1 MINCTCIVQAGQ
13 MPDQNKE
20 KLQSVLSS
28 FSSESFA
35 EGAQIAWIP
44 VPAGSGFTEGK
55 PSSSSIVSI
64 NCKQNLKCRREGSA
78 FTRTRWTLDA
88 QHRLQH
94 GRNCCGDRRSSLE
107 LSTGDADAPLYL

>member
-13 MPDQNKE
+13 TPDQNKE

-44 VPAGSGFTEGK
+44 VPAGSGYTEGK

-64 NCKQNLKCRREGSA
+64 TANKILSAGEREVLLRELAGLW
-78 FTRTRWTLDA
+78 TR
-88 QHRLQH
+88 
-94 GRNCCGDRRSSLE
+94 N
-107 LSTGDADAPLYL
+107 TGCSMDEIVAVIADPA